1 MNTTS
6 SLDKNDLTQRLD
18 RHLDWIK
25 SCDTKASIVIAG
37 AGIFL
42 TIFTAEHSIDMLNQ
56 ILSQTIENINFSNF
70 LYLTLF
76 FAFWG
81 MFIYGA
87 YSLIRVLVPMMKKEV
102 LIYQQDT
109 RSDSLYYFE
118 SIDDKKYLEFKQ
130 KMLDETP
137 EDEIEDLLTQ
147 IYINAK
153 VCSAKY
159 SFYRRG
165 IRLTFIGIAG
175 ILVLYTVG
183 IILLKLEGMA

>member
-1 MNTTS
+1 MENNN
-6 SLDKNDLTQRLD
+6 SLNKNDLIQRLD

-42 TIFTAEHSIDMLNQ
+42 SIFTAEHSINMLNQ
-56 ILSQTIENINFSNF
+56 ILSQTIQNINFSNF
-70 LYLTLF
+70 LYLVLF
-76 FAFWG
+76 FIFWG

-87 YSLIRVLVPMMKKEV
+87 YCLIRVLVPMLKKEV
-102 LIYQQDT
+102 MIYQQDT

-118 SIDDKKYLEFKQ
+118 SIDDKKYLEFKE
-130 KMLDETP
+130 KMVNETL

-147 IYINAK
+147 IYINAR

-159 SFYRRG
+159 SFYRKG
-165 IRLTFIGIAG
+165 ISSTFIGIAG
-175 ILVLYTVG
+175 ILVLYIVG
-183 IILLKLEGMA
+183 IILLKLEGMT

>member
-1 MNTTS
+1 MENNN
-6 SLDKNDLTQRLD
+6 SLNKNDLIQRLD

-37 AGIFL
+37 TGIFL
-42 TIFTAEHSIDMLNQ
+42 SIFTAEHSINILNQ
-56 ILSQTIENINFSNF
+56 ILSQSIQNINFSNF

-76 FAFWG
+76 FIFWG

-87 YSLIRVLVPMMKKEV
+87 YCLVRVLVPMMKKEV
-102 LIYQQDT
+102 LIYQQNT

-118 SIDDKKYLEFKQ
+118 SIGDKKYLEFKE
-130 KMLDETP
+130 KMINETP

-147 IYINAK
+147 IYVNAII
-153 VCSAKY
+153 CSTKY
-159 SFYRRG
+159 SFYRKG

-183 IILLKLEGMA
+183 LLLLKWEGMT

>member
-1 MNTTS
+1 
-6 SLDKNDLTQRLD
+6 
-18 RHLDWIK
+18 
-25 SCDTKASIVIAG
+25 
-37 AGIFL
+37 
-42 TIFTAEHSIDMLNQ
+42 MLNQ
-56 ILSQTIENINFSNF
+56 ILSQTIENINFSNL

-76 FAFWG
+76 FVFWG

-109 RSDSLYYFE
+109 RADSLYYFE

-130 KMLDETP
+130 KMIDETP

-175 ILVLYTVG
+175 ILVLYIVG